1 MQLWTL
7 KPITND
13 SILRFLGA
21 QGLAEYDTE
30 ALVDRIMAELPKWTS
45 AVAGV
50 EDEWRTMLRECI
62 EADVPSYTNLAQ
74 LRTLADGGLISTEHP
89 EFAALRAAG
98 FVTRGIPTETAPWLD
113 KWYVISDAGIAAL
126 AHYRSPADET
136 PA

>member
-1 MQLWTL
+1 MELWTL

-30 ALVDRIMAELPKWTS
+30 ALIDRIMAELPKRTS

-62 EADVPSYTNLAQ
+62 EADVPFYTNLAQ
-74 LRTLADGGLISTEHP
+74 LRDLADGGLISTEHL
-89 EFAALRAAG
+89 EFVALRDAG
-98 FVTRGIPTETAPWLD
+98 FVTRGVSTKKAPWLD
-113 KWYVISDAGIAAL
+113 KWYMINDAGRAAL
-126 AHYRSPADET
+126 VRLEGDDGE
-136 PA
+136 